1 MAGFNMKSV
10 IKILKDTLP
19 DLQYADRIDIVSKY
33 ISALERI
40 DEEQS
45 QMDDAS
51 KGIFDTDNVLTYII
65 GNNLAKCLRLA
76 VMKRK
81 YVEIIGYMDM
91 MNSETDR
98 LSNLIAGIEKP
109 YVSKITRED
118 AENLLSRYVNK
129 DQISENILN
138 IYPDKKKVI
147 DATKIFENRTKNRDK

>member
-10 IKILKDTLP
+10 IKILKETLP
-19 DLQYADRIDIVSKY
+19 DLKYADRIDILSKY

-45 QMDDAS
+45 QMDDVR
-51 KGIFDTDNVLTYII
+51 KGVFDTDNVLTYII
-65 GNNLAKCLRLA
+65 GNNLAKGLRLA
-76 VMKRK
+76 VMKRRN
-81 YVEIIGYMDM
+81 VEIIGYMDM

-118 AENLLSRYVNK
+118 ALNLLSRYVNE
-129 DQISENILN
+129 DQISENILK
-138 IYPDKKKVI
+138 IYPDEKKVI
-147 DATKIFENRTKNRDK
+147 DATKIFENRAKNRDK